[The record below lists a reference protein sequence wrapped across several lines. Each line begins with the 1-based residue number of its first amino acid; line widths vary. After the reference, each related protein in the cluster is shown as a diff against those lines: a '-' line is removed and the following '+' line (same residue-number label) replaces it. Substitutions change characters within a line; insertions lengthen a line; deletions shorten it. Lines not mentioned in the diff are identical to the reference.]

1 MDAIETGKKF
11 IAESVAPVV
20 EYKGGTDA
28 EKIKNWQDHI
38 KNFDNFPKAQDDARQ
53 AAKKAQPG
61 AKFYKTDDK
70 PKKEGMGSI
79 ARALMQDM
87 AVDEEGDPAWY
98 GPGGANLMTGQP
110 VAPGT
115 GNPIAD
121 IKAWNRD
128 RLNQRAADRGA
139 AATQAAA
146 NANPEVYGYGGAP
159 ESPQGTT
166 PQPQSSNPAAQ
177 AAAAG
182 TPEMNI
188 GQGAT
193 PAQAPAAGG
202 SEMDT
207 PAPAGITPASQAKPA
222 AGGSEMDTPAP
233 AGMTPASQAKPAAQT
248 APAAPAKTGGMSK
261 AVSDLAAANNIT
273 NPNMIKVGQQLKMPD
288 GSTYVVKPGDTLGK
302 IAGGGKQAAASPAQ
316 SGKQAAASPAQ
327 SGKQAAASPQ
337 PDPMNSPDANLAG
350 SGNSRS
356 LPSELDTADKNKD
369 YWVKGTRY
377 TYKTGLV
384 DPQGKLA
391 GQWQANHKP
400 GEWGWNWNQK
410 ASQDAYTGVDQ
421 GSQYKKTA
429 TAEAQGRND
438 MTESDNEIL
447 ALIRGVKF

>member
-11 IAESVAPVV
+11 IAESVSPVK

-110 VAPGT
+110 VALGT

-121 IKAWNRD
+121 IKAWNKD

-159 ESPQGTT
+159 EAPQGTT
-166 PQPQSSNPAAQ
+166 AQPQSSNPAAQ
-177 AAAAG
+177 AASAG

-193 PAQAPAAGG
+193 PAAPTAQPAQA
-202 SEMDT
+202 
-207 PAPAGITPASQAKPA
+207 PA

-233 AGMTPASQAKPAAQT
+233 AGMTPASQSKPGAQA

-302 IAGGGKQAAASPAQ
+302 IAGGGKQAAASPA
-316 SGKQAAASPAQ
+316 PA
-327 SGKQAAASPQ
+327 GKQAAASPQ

-356 LPSELDTADKNKD
+356 LPSELDNADKSKD

-377 TYKTGLV
+377 TYNKGMV
-384 DPQGKLA
+384 DPQGKLT
-391 GQWQANHKP
+391 GQWKANFNP
-400 GEWGWNWNQK
+400 GEGGWNWNQK
-410 ASQDAYTGVDQ
+410 ASRDAYTGVDQ
-421 GSQYKKTA
+421 GSQYKR

-447 ALIRGVKF
+447 ALIKGIKF